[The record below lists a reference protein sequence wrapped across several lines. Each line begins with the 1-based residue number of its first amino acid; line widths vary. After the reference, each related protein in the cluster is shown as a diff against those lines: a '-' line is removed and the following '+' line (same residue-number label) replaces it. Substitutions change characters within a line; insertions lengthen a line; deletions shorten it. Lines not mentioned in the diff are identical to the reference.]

1 MHIDIPP
8 LVPPHLWPPDA
19 TAWTREHRPILPT
32 PDLTTAFAFQRG
44 GESWW
49 SDGAAALAGN
59 CPAGYRRKLT
69 ERGLWLDEP
78 SQRLTDRLNRVLDE
92 KGDVWARIW
101 YAPAFRR
108 NRPGNPPALNSIDIF
123 VPVAV
128 DAPTGPRAFN
138 ARYIGLALRRFPR
151 CRFYLSEDG
160 EALVV
165 RVGPRLV
172 GIIVSVP
179 SKEDEERLRRP
190 GAPA

>member
-1 MHIDIPP
+1 MHIDIPL
-8 LVPPHLWPPDA
+8 LVPRNLWPSDA
-19 TAWTREHRPILPT
+19 AAWTREHRPILPT
-32 PDLTTAFAFQRG
+32 PDLTTAFTFQRG
-44 GESWW
+44 GEGWW
-49 SDGAAALAGN
+49 SDGAAAFAGK

-92 KGDVWARIW
+92 KGDAWARIW

-108 NRPGNPPALNSIDIF
+108 NLPANPPCLNSIDIF
-123 VPVAV
+123 VPVVA

-151 CRFYLSEDG
+151 CRFFLSEDG

-165 RVGPRLV
+165 RVGSRLV
-172 GIIVSVP
+172 GLIVSLQT
-179 SKEDEERLRRP
+179 SKKDEEGSGR
-190 GAPA
+190 A